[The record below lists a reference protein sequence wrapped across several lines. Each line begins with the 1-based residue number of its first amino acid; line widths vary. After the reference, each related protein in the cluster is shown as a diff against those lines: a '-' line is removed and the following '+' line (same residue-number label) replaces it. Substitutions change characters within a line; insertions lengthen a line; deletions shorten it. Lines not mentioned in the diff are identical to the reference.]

1 MGFGI
6 ALANVLTTLFYIIP
20 GFTICKMKKAL
31 PSPLSTLS
39 AVLIYIGTPCLEI
52 HMFLSIDY
60 SPQRTVN
67 MLLFFLI
74 ALVLQGFFMLFL
86 YFIIAKRNRD
96 AKYRILSI
104 GSVMGN
110 VGFFGLPL
118 MQGLLP
124 DNPDI
129 FCYVAMYM
137 VAMNL
142 LAFTMG
148 SFCITAD
155 KKFISFKSALF
166 NPTTFGLLFALPIYF
181 LGLGRFIPQLLI
193 KAIGTIASMT
203 TPLCMF
209 ILGIRL
215 ASVSLK
221 NIISK
226 PIVFI
231 IAAMKLLAFPLFCYA
246 VLYFMPFDFA
256 FKACIV
262 ILAGTPCAAIIQSL
276 SEMYKEN
283 AEISANCIM
292 VSTLLCFLTLPLF
305 TLIL

>member
-20 GFTICKMKKAL
+20 GFTICKMKKAM
-31 PSPLSTLS
+31 PSHLSTLS

-60 SPQRTVN
+60 SKEQALK
-67 MLLFFLI
+67 MLLFFVT
-74 ALVLQGFFMLFL
+74 ALLLQGFFMLTL
-86 YFIIAKRNRD
+86 YLLLARKNKD

-124 DNPDI
+124 DNPEI
-129 FCYVAMYM
+129 FSYVAMYM

-155 KKFISFKSALF
+155 KKFISIKSALF
-166 NPTTFGLLFALPIYF
+166 NPTTFGLMFAFPIYF
-181 LGLGRFIPQLLI
+181 LGLGRFIPALLI

-221 NIISK
+221 NIINK

-231 IAAMKLLAFPLFCYA
+231 IAALKLLAFPLFCFG
-246 VLYFMPFDFA
+246 VLYFIPLDFS

-276 SEMYKEN
+276 SEMYGEN